1 MGISILIVDDDKLL
15 VEKLEETVNWSG
27 IGIDMVFTANNI
39 RQAQKLLEEY
49 PIEMLLC
56 DIDMPQG
63 NGLELLEWI
72 RYKKLD
78 IECTFLSSYANF
90 AYAQMALKLSS
101 REYLLKPISNAD
113 LETALRR
120 IVGIVQEKLQEYL
133 RKREKSG
140 GLRKDFTSR
149 FFEEMIQNIYVYL
162 KESNIV
168 FGQIFDSEEYE
179 TKRREAVLSVV
190 GAHAFIDY
198 LFDVL
203 EGQKKNESRSDNV
216 VEQLKDYI
224 EQNLN
229 EDLSRSVLAGKVFLS
244 EDYVSKIFMKTT
256 GMSLPNYIAER
267 RIERAKEYL
276 RSSSLPIS
284 KIAMEVGY
292 GNFSYFSK
300 TFRELVGC
308 TPNEYRS
315 RQK

>member
-120 IVGIVQEKLQEYL
+120 IVGIVQEKHQKQKKQEKKGEELADDAALSPLFSVEKLAVLQHVRKEGRAGPEYGEHEEHGRPAGRAAGGVDDLQHHLAELL
-133 RKREKSG
+133 RKAHGKFG
-140 GLRKDFTSR
+140 GG
-149 FFEEMIQNIYVYL
+149 V
-162 KESNIV
+162 
-168 FGQIFDSEEYE
+168 
-179 TKRREAVLSVV
+179 
-190 GAHAFIDY
+190 HA
-198 LFDVL
+198 
-203 EGQKKNESRSDNV
+203 EH
-216 VEQLKDYI
+216 
-224 EQNLN
+224 
-229 EDLSRSVLAGKVFLS
+229 
-244 EDYVSKIFMKTT
+244 
-256 GMSLPNYIAER
+256 AER
-267 RIERAKEYL
+267 RHHQKKDGDDRKQEEVHPRPRDGRRVRGGKIPIKRLAVTICLFPHTLSVRKNPKNMSAETDCGKTRRNA
-276 RSSSLPIS
+276 RVNMLP
-284 KIAMEVGY
+284 V
-292 GNFSYFSK
+292 
-300 TFRELVGC
+300 
-308 TPNEYRS
+308 
-315 RQK
+315 